1 MAVPRFYWFIDPVLR
16 VLEESGGPLHR
27 RDITQ
32 RAPRRMDLS
41 AEDMRE
47 LSGEKGAAR
56 GITKVRD
63 RTGWALSYAGKMG
76 WVESVSRGMWCIT
89 RAGKEL
95 LASHPAGIP
104 ESVYEE
110 MLAQIRAERRARKPS
125 GGEGAGPEPDED
137 AATPDERIHAAY
149 SELRGAVADALLT
162 RVRSADPEF
171 FEHLV
176 LRLLKSMGYG
186 SDDDPFE
193 QTGGSGDGGIDG
205 VISLDRLGLER
216 VYVQA
221 KRYGAD
227 NPVQRP
233 AIQGFLGA
241 LTQKNAN
248 KGVFITSSRFS
259 DGALRFV
266 ADRDG
271 IVLIDG
277 DMLANLMIDYEIGV
291 TRSATIHLVEV
302 DESYFEDGY

>member
-1 MAVPRFYWFIDPVLR
+1 MAVPKFYWFIDPVLR
-16 VLEESGGPLHR
+16 TLEESGGPLHR

-32 RAPRRMDLS
+32 RAPQRMNLS

-47 LSGEKGAAR
+47 LTGEKGAAR

-76 WVESVSRGMWCIT
+76 WVESVARGMWSIT
-89 RAGKEL
+89 PGGREQ
-95 LASHPAGIP
+95 LASHPDGIP
-104 ESVYEE
+104 ESVFQE
-110 MLAQIRAERRARKPS
+110 MLAKVRAERRAKKPI
-125 GGEGAGPEPDED
+125 GVPDDSPDLDET
-137 AATPDERIHAAY
+137 ATPDERINAAY
-149 SELRGAVADALLT
+149 SELRAEVADALLT
-162 RVRSADPEF
+162 RIRSADPEF

-186 SDDDPFE
+186 SDEDPFE

-221 KRYGAD
+221 KRYAAD

-248 KGVFITSSRFS
+248 KGVFITSSRYS
-259 DGALRFV
+259 DGARRFV

-277 DMLANLMIDYEIGV
+277 GMLANLMIDYEIGV

-302 DESYFEDGY
+302 DEGYFEDGY